1 MKHYELFYLASAQV
15 PENQLETIQDEIS
28 GWITKL
34 GGSVTKRESW
44 GRKKLAYPVNKEKF
58 GFYLLNEFDL
68 DSLKLAEL
76 QKDLRLHKLIMR
88 YLLLDKKPMSA
99 KELLMQENAKRRAL
113 TRSQGTDVRPGKRTE
128 VPATS
133 NEENTTASKKEAK
146 ISLDDLDKKLDE
158 LLDTEMIN

>member
-1 MKHYELFYLASAQV
+1 MKHYELFYLVSAHV
-15 PENQLETIQDEIS
+15 PENQLEPIQDEIS
-28 GWITKL
+28 GWVKKL
-34 GGSVTKRESW
+34 GGTVTKQESW

-58 GFYLLNEFDL
+58 GFYLLNEFDIETEAI
-68 DSLKLAEL
+68 AEL
-76 QKDLRLHKLIMR
+76 QKNLRLHKLVLR

-113 TRSQGTDVRPGKRTE
+113 TRMQGTDARGKRSDTPPQDDSTTE
-128 VPATS
+128 
-133 NEENTTASKKEAK
+133 SKKDAK

>member
-1 MKHYELFYLASAQV
+1 MKHYELFYLVSAHV
-15 PENQLETIQDEIS
+15 PENQLDTIQGEVS
-28 GWITKL
+28 GWIKKL
-34 GGSVTKRESW
+34 GGSVTKQESW

-68 DSLKLAEL
+68 EGLSLAEL

-88 YLLLDKKPMSA
+88 YLLLDKKPLSA
-99 KELLMQENAKRRAL
+99 KEVLMQESARRRAL
-113 TRSQGTDVRPGKRTE
+113 THGTGADTRPGKRQDMPAPTDDSKTE
-128 VPATS
+128 
-133 NEENTTASKKEAK
+133 SKKDAK